1 MGLLPDG
8 EPVLAAPQSDHASEV
23 PPKEEVNFTLAQAL
37 HTSPFWFLTMATGIR
52 VIILSAINVHYVPIL
67 VWKGLDEQR
76 AAFFLAA
83 QALMAVPS
91 HILFGWIGD
100 RINKPRLMA
109 GCMVL
114 ATLSL
119 ILLVKENGEW
129 AILLFIAL
137 FSVVESTFPVNWST
151 VGEYFGRTNFAK
163 IRGSMSFVSTWG
175 SVFGPVIAGAIYD
188 HTRSYDILL
197 WSCVGLLLIT
207 SVLYAMV
214 KKPTPVV
221 VSH

>member
-1 MGLLPDG
+1 
-8 EPVLAAPQSDHASEV
+8 
-23 PPKEEVNFTLAQAL
+23 
-37 HTSPFWFLTMATGIR
+37 
-52 VIILSAINVHYVPIL
+52 
-67 VWKGLDEQR
+67 
-76 AAFFLAA
+76 
-83 QALMAVPS
+83 
-91 HILFGWIGD
+91 
-100 RINKPRLMA
+100 
-109 GCMVL
+109 
-114 ATLSL
+114 L

-137 FSVVESTFPVNWST
+137 FSVVESTFPVNWSA
-151 VGEYFGRTNFAK
+151 VGEYFGRKNFAK

-214 KKPTPVV
+214 KKPTPAAA
-221 VSH
+221 SH